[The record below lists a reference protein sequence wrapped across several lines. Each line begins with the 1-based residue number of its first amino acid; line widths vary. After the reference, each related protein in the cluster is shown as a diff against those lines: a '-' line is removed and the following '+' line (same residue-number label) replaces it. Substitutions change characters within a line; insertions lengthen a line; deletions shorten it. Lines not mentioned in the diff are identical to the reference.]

1 MKILD
6 VYLARSV
13 LLGVVIALLI
23 ICAVDW
29 LGDLFYQVGR
39 MSAGD
44 RFSDVLMLTLLDIP
58 HKLFEF
64 LPSSMLI
71 GTLFSLG
78 QFAASSELVAVG
90 ASGYSRFRVG
100 MISCISGLLVTIA
113 LTALVEV
120 YVPFSDKISLAMQQ
134 DGSENILLASD
145 ESYWVRDQDRFI
157 RVGRAVSQDLL
168 SDVAIYSFNESG
180 DIDSISEA
188 ESAIRQ
194 QDLWRLKDYRSSR
207 FNESNNVVVAENA
220 DTYPMPE
227 LFLSSF
233 LQSVSSDPFKMSVQR
248 LYEYISY
255 LEQNHLDAREYQVAL
270 FKRIAVPFVGLA
282 MLLLA
287 LPLVFRPRQLG
298 GAGQRLLI
306 GMVIALL
313 IYIVVEAI
321 TNGAVVYQFSP
332 VLVAF
337 LPVMIILACSM
348 FAFKFTR

>member
-6 VYLARSV
+6 IYLARSV
-13 LLGVVIALLI
+13 LIGIVIALLI
-23 ICAVDW
+23 ICAIDW

-44 RFSDVLMLTLLDIP
+44 KFSDVLILTLLDVP

-71 GTLFSLG
+71 GALFSLG

-90 ASGYSRFRVG
+90 AGGYSRFRVG
-100 MISCISGLLVTIA
+100 MISCIAGLLVTVV
-113 LTALVEV
+113 LTVVVEI
-120 YVPFSDKISLAMQQ
+120 YVPFSDKISLAMLQ
-134 DGSENILLASD
+134 DDEENILLASD

-168 SDVAIYSFNESG
+168 SDVAIYGFNKSG
-180 DIDSISEA
+180 YIDSISEA
-188 ESAIRQ
+188 KSAIRM
-194 QDLWRLKDYRSSR
+194 QDLWHLKGYRSSL
-207 FNESNNVVVAENA
+207 FSGENNVVIAKNS
-220 DTYPMPE
+220 DIHPMPD

-233 LQSVSSDPFKMSVQR
+233 LQSVTSDPFKMSVQR

-255 LEQNHLDAREYQVAL
+255 LEQNHLDAREYQVAF
-270 FKRIAVPFVGLA
+270 FKRMAVPFVGLA

-313 IYIVVEAI
+313 VYIVVEAI
-321 TNGAVVYQFSP
+321 TNGAVVYKFSP
-332 VLVAF
+332 ILVAF
-337 LPVMIILACSM
+337 LPVILILACSM

>member
-1 MKILD
+1 MKALD
-6 VYLARSV
+6 FYLAKSV
-13 LLGVVIALLI
+13 FVGVLVALLI
-23 ICAVDW
+23 ICAIDW

-39 MSAGD
+39 MSVGD
-44 RFSDVLMLTLLDIP
+44 KFSDVLVVTLLDIP

-90 ASGYSRFRVG
+90 ACGYSRFRVG
-100 MISCISGLLVTIA
+100 MISCIAGILIA
-113 LTALVEV
+113 IVLSVFVEM
-120 YVPFSDKISLAMQQ
+120 YVPISDKISLAIQQ
-134 DGSENILLASD
+134 DDKENILLASD
-145 ESYWVRDQDRFI
+145 ESYWVRDQQRFI

-168 SDVAIYSFNESG
+168 NDIAIYSFNQQG
-180 DIDSISEA
+180 DIASISEA
-188 ESAIRQ
+188 SSAIRKQ
-194 QDLWRLKDYRSSR
+194 GKWSLNEYRSSH
-207 FNESNNVVVAENA
+207 FVENKV
-220 DTYPMPE
+220 TVENSQIHPVQK

-233 LQSVSSDPFKMSVQR
+233 LQSVTSDPFKMSVQR
-248 LYEYISY
+248 LYEYIYY
-255 LEQNHLDAREYQVAL
+255 LEENHLNAREYRVAF

-306 GMVIALL
+306 GIVIALL
-313 IYIVVEAI
+313 VYFVVESI

-332 VLVAF
+332 ILVAF
-337 LPVMIILACSM
+337 LPVMIILMCAM
-348 FAFKFTR
+348 FAFRFTR

>member
-1 MKILD
+1 MKYLD
-6 VYLARSV
+6 LYLARSV
-13 LLGVVIALLI
+13 LLGVIIALLI
-23 ICAVDW
+23 ICAIDW

-39 MSAGD
+39 MSTGD
-44 RFSDVLMLTLLDIP
+44 KFSDVLMLTLLDIP

-90 ASGYSRFRVG
+90 ASGYSRLRVG
-100 MISCISGLLVTIA
+100 MISCIAGLLVTIA
-113 LTALVEV
+113 LTALVEM
-120 YVPFSDKISLAMQQ
+120 YVPFSDKISLAMQK

-180 DIDSISEA
+180 GIDTVSKA
-188 ESAIRQ
+188 QSAIRQ
-194 QDLWRLKDYRSSR
+194 QGLWRLTEYRSSR
-207 FNESNNVVVAENA
+207 FSDSNNVVTENA

-313 IYIVVEAI
+313 VYIVVEAI
-321 TNGAVVYQFSP
+321 ANGAVVYQFSP
-332 VLVAF
+332 ALVAF